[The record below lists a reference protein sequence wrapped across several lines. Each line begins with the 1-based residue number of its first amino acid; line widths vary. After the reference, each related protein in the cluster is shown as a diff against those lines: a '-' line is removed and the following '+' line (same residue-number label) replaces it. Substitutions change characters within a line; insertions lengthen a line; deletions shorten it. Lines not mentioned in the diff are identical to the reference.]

1 MAALPLLMI
10 LLFVCLPILS
20 GQDLSKIS
28 LSIKANNKE
37 LHEVLDDLSDQCGYY
52 FTFDSRLVDS
62 EKKISMNLKDISLQS
77 AIDTLFENKNL
88 GYTLID
94 NNIVIFPL
102 STLSTPN
109 KTDTIAH
116 RKKSVEVN
124 GKIVDLKSGKA
135 LPFAS
140 IGVLDT
146 YYGTI
151 SNDDG
156 TFILKIPDTLN
167 LPVLVSSYIGYKNQY
182 TPISFNRGE
191 PVLISMNKNIISLQE
206 VIIRYQDP
214 ESLLAEAIN
223 RIGENYMQEPAGMQA
238 YYREKVRKDDKCML
252 FSEAVV
258 EISKASYANSLA
270 VERARLLKGRTFRN
284 LDFQDTIILKIQS
297 GLNSM
302 LQLDIIKNPPVFL
315 SEDFHALYNLSFSDV
330 VSFRNKLVYVI
341 SFVQKENINEL
352 LYRGELY
359 IDRESL
365 AIIAADFKYDPMRI
379 SRESDLFVTKKSRS
393 LKIRPLSAEYHVEY
407 KQTGE
412 SYHLSQAQGEV
423 RFNVRKRRE
432 WIASKYRINLE
443 MAVTNVKPG
452 NPPRIRPGEQIKAA
466 SIMSD
471 QVFEYDLDF
480 WGDYTTI
487 APEASLTE
495 TLKRIEKSMN
505 EAVTKE

>member
-1 MAALPLLMI
+1 MTALPLLII
-10 LLFVCLPILS
+10 LLFVYLPKLS
-20 GQDLSKIS
+20 GQDPGKIS
-28 LSIKANNKE
+28 LSIKANNKA
-37 LHEVLDDLSDQCGYY
+37 LHAVLDDLSDQCGYY

-62 EKKISMNLKDISLQS
+62 EKKISMNLKEISLQS
-77 AIDTLFENKNL
+77 AIDTLFEKNNL
-88 GYTLID
+88 SYKFID

-102 STLSTPN
+102 RAVSTVSA
-109 KTDTIAH
+109 KDTIVQE
-116 RKKSVEVN
+116 KKTVEIN
-124 GKIVDLKSGKA
+124 GKIFDLKTGKA

-146 YYGTI
+146 YFGTI

-156 TFILKIPDTLN
+156 SFRLLIPDTLK
-167 LPVLVSSYIGYKNQY
+167 LPVLISSYIGYKNQY
-182 TPISFNRGE
+182 TPVSFDRGE
-191 PVLISMNKNIISLQE
+191 PLLISMNKNIISLQE

-214 ESLLAEAIN
+214 ESLLAEAIK

-258 EISKASYANSLA
+258 EIAKASYANSLA
-270 VERARLLKGRTFRN
+270 IERSRLLKGRTIRN
-284 LDFQDTIILKIQS
+284 IDFQDTVVLKIQS

-302 LQLDIIKNPPVFL
+302 LQLDIIKNPPLFL
-315 SEDFHALYNLSFSDV
+315 SEDFRNLYNLSFSDV
-330 VSFRNKLVYVI
+330 VAFKNKLVYVI
-341 SFVQKENINEL
+341 SFVQKENINETL
-352 LYRGELY
+352 FRGELY

-365 AIIAADFKYDPMRI
+365 AIIAADFNYDPMRI
-379 SRESDLFVTKKSRS
+379 ARESEMFVTRKSRN

-407 KQTGE
+407 NQTGD

-443 MAVTNVKPG
+443 MAVTNIEPG
-452 NPPRIRPGEQIKAA
+452 KTPRIRVGEQIKPAT
-466 SIMSD
+466 IMSD
-471 QVFEYDLDF
+471 QVFEYDQEF

-487 APEASLTE
+487 APEVSLTE
-495 TLKRIEKSMN
+495 ALRRIENSMK
-505 EAVTKE
+505 EAVKKQ